1 MELIESIWYKF
12 ELAEKT
18 NIAVAFAG
26 FFVSVIVLV
35 VTIKSWLLKRG
46 QAVRASYGIS
56 VTDKP
61 YVSSVIIENLKDRD
75 LVIFAMY
82 LKFGPNVYLDLLD
95 IDDNYDRYHHI
106 IPALSTRIF
115 ELGEPL
121 YYTEGS
127 REVDMERLLYNLG
140 KGTIVLL
147 TNQGKIKAK
156 KIKRGWSPIAQYF
169 KNYGTCYVRPR
180 RLYTKDA
187 VPSSRQQRENYIDYS
202 SFHKGVHYIVTLRF
216 KDGNEFGFDIP
227 PFNNYVAFS
236 QLKFTQD
243 ALASCDTLQQFFLE
257 NRAAG
262 IVNFEEIVS
271 IIDVKQIIDCDRKKI
286 YSDKIES
293 IEAISGFNY
302 HIVCKLKTWLYK
314 IKNPGFPSKLF
325 SFYCWI
331 GIKDHPNKRNK
342 THANIQVLDSL
353 PPKKDKKKSKR
364 RKGRDKRN

>member
-1 MELIESIWYKF
+1 MELIESFWSQF
-12 ELAEKT
+12 GLAERI

-26 FFVSVIVLV
+26 FVVSAVVLY
-35 VTIKSWLLKRG
+35 VTIQTWLLKRG

-56 VTDKP
+56 ITDKP

-75 LVIFAMY
+75 LVVFAMY
-82 LKFGPNVYLDLLD
+82 LKFGSNVYLDLLD

-127 REVDMERLLYNLG
+127 REVEMERLLHNFE

-156 KIKRGWSPIAQYF
+156 KTKRGWSPIAQYF

-187 VPSSRQQRENYIDYS
+187 VPSSRQQRENYINYS

-216 KDGNEFGFDIP
+216 KDGNEVGFDIP
-227 PFNNYVAFS
+227 PFYNYVAFS
-236 QLKFTQD
+236 QLKFTPD
-243 ALASCDTLQQFFLE
+243 ALASCDTLRQFFLE
-257 NRAAG
+257 NRSAG

-271 IIDVKQIIDCDRKKI
+271 IIDVKQIIDRDRKKI
-286 YSDKIES
+286 YSEKIES
-293 IEAISGFNY
+293 IEALNGFNY
-302 HIVCKLKTWLYK
+302 HVVCKLKTWLYK

-325 SFYCWI
+325 SFYCWL
-331 GIKDHPNKRNK
+331 GIKNHPNKRKK
-342 THANIQVLDSL
+342 TPANRQVLDSL
-353 PPKKDKKKSKR
+353 PPKKENKMSKR
-364 RKGRDKRN
+364 RKKRKKRN